1 MLIYLYRGGH
11 RGGGLKAQHISSLQY
26 LAEATAAELT
36 GCSVGSSSFEFRPK
50 LPPANLV
57 NRNIKIK
64 AESAASILLVF
75 QSIFPFL
82 LFAGDDNGSPITIT
96 IQGGTNVSFS
106 LSFEYLDQVLLPAL
120 ERFGIRVMRKL
131 ELRGWSHGSRELGSI
146 KFQFVP
152 LPVGQTLNAPDWPTE
167 RGTINEIVISIIVPK
182 HVISTL
188 RNTLLSKINLVFP
201 GAESYFQVV
210 EDSRHDA
217 RLYTLL
223 VAHTST
229 GLRFG
234 SDWLYDCKSK
244 GKTPA
249 ELSTEI
255 AQKVVRDLQ
264 IVLEKGGVVDEYLQ
278 DQLVIFQALADGRS
292 SIPETSDALSSEK
305 MRVDRTD
312 EPFGG
317 GSTHTTTARWAASN
331 LLPRAKWFDNGRI
344 SEGVGWRTSQ
354 TIPFN

>member
-1 MLIYLYRGGH
+1 MFT
-11 RGGGLKAQHISSLQY
+11 GLKAQHVSSLQY
-26 LAEATAAELT
+26 LAEATAAEVT

-50 LPPANLV
+50 LSSANLV

-82 LFAGDDNGSPITIT
+82 LFAGDDSGTPITVT

-106 LSFEYLDQVLLPAL
+106 LSFEYLNQVVLPAL
-120 ERFGIRVMRKL
+120 ERFGVKVERKL
-131 ELRGWSHGSRELGSI
+131 ELRGWSHGTRQLGSI
-146 KFQFVP
+146 RFQFVP
-152 LPVGQTLNAPDWPTE
+152 IPVGQTLKAPEWPTE
-167 RGTINEIVISIIVPK
+167 HGTVTEIAISIIVPK
-182 HVISTL
+182 HVINTL
-188 RNTLLSKINLVFP
+188 KNSLLSKINLIFP

-234 SDWLYDCKSK
+234 RDWLYDGRSR
-244 GKTPA
+244 GKTPE

-255 AQKVVRDLQ
+255 SQKVVADLHLE
-264 IVLEKGGVVDEYLQ
+264 LEKGGLVDEYLQ
-278 DQLVIFQALADGRS
+278 DQLVVFQALAAGS
-292 SIPETSDALSSEK
+292 SSMPETSASLYSDRT
-305 MRVDRTD
+305 RVDRTD
-312 EPFGG
+312 EPFGD
-317 GSTHTTTARWAASN
+317 GSTHTTTARWVASE
-331 LLPRAKWFDNGRI
+331 LLPRAKWIDKGRI
-344 SEGVGWRTSQ
+344 CEGVGWKIFSTAL
-354 TIPFN
+354 PN